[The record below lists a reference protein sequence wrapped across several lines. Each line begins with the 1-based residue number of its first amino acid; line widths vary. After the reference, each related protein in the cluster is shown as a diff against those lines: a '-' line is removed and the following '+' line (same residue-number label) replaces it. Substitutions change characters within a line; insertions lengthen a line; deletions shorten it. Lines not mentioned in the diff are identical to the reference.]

1 MLNYATRNRQE
12 WAERGM
18 EITKEMLENIEG
30 ELQGDAASPKKGQ
43 SVACQLGKVSYESC
57 GASVSPSGNS
67 KELEYRNKLKMYQMD
82 VLLSD

>member
-43 SVACQLGKVSYESC
+43 SVAC
-57 GASVSPSGNS
+57 
-67 KELEYRNKLKMYQMD
+67 
-82 VLLSD
+82 